1 MLLRN
6 IIIVAALVTATS
18 ASAQRPSDKHP
29 LIIGHRGASG
39 YLPDHT
45 IEAYELA
52 VAQGADYIEPDFVPS
67 KDGYLFARHESE
79 LGLSTNVAEVFPE
92 KKTKK
97 TFEGKEIE
105 GWFSEDFTH
114 DEMKKLRAR
123 QPFPFRDQSHNDKYG
138 IPTLAEVL
146 ALRASLSR
154 EHKRSIGII
163 PELKH
168 PDHYRKRLMPMEG
181 WMAQIMEAW
190 ALDRAGSPLIVQA
203 FDADSV
209 KEMKQKLPNIQA
221 VYLLEDTTD
230 VSDAA
235 LQKIKTFA
243 DAIGPPKSLIVP
255 VKNGQAAS
263 PTDLIARAHRIG
275 LKVYPYTFRPE
286 KQFLPASYGG
296 DPAKEYCQYAGLGAD
311 GIFTDTPDLALKAL
325 HESCPMP
332 R

>member
-1 MLLRN
+1 MLIRN
-6 IIIVAALVTATS
+6 IIVVAALIAATS

-67 KDGYLFARHESE
+67 KDGYLFARHENE
-79 LGLSTNVAEVFPE
+79 LSQTTNVAEVFPR

-97 TFEGKEIE
+97 TIEGRVVE
-105 GWFSEDFTH
+105 GWFSEDLTH

-123 QPFPFRDQSHNDKYG
+123 QPMPFRDQSHNDKYE

-154 EHKRSIGII
+154 EHKRRIGVI

-168 PDHYRKRLMPMEG
+168 PDHFRAMNFPVEG
-181 WMAQIMEAW
+181 WMVQIMEAW
-190 ALDRAGSPLIVQA
+190 ALNRPGSPLIVQA
-203 FDADSV
+203 FDAASV
-209 KEMKQKLPNIQA
+209 EKMNSMMPNIQA
-221 VYLLEDTTD
+221 IQLLEDDAD

-235 LQKIKTFA
+235 LTAIKTYA
-243 DAIGPPKSLIVP
+243 DGIGPPKTLIVP
-255 VKNGQAAS
+255 VKDGNAGGA
-263 PTDLIARAHRIG
+263 TDLVQRAHKIG
-275 LKVYPYTFRPE
+275 LTVYPYTFRPE

-296 DPAKEYCQYAGLGAD
+296 DPAPEYCQFAALGVD
-311 GIFTDTPDLALKAL
+311 GIFTDTPDKALKAF